1 MKTLIKFLLAGLLL
15 AGCGSKSIDGTY
27 VNHSEGQ
34 FSIAD
39 DTLIIADTVVI
50 NHTGFQK
57 KRNGQFLPKA
67 YKERK
72 WTLHSPNAPVM
83 QIADDK
89 IILGSTTFTKL
100 P

>member
-1 MKTLIKFLLAGLLL
+1 MNTTIKLLFAALLL
-15 AGCGSKSIDGTY
+15 AGCGSKNVNGTY

-39 DTLIIADTVVI
+39 DTLIVANTVVV

-57 KRNGQFLPKA
+57 IRNGQLLPKA
-67 YKERK
+67 FKTRK
-72 WTLHSPNAPVM
+72 WTLNGPDAPVM
-83 QIADDK
+83 QLSGDK
-89 IILGSTTFTKL
+89 IILGNTTYTKL